1 MADSLVPR
9 PEPVASGNLA
19 RTPFVH
25 LLLYALD
32 KKLSGTLEFV
42 AADKREVSI
51 FCADGRPAKVR
62 TSEPV
67 AYLGRVLLEQGFL
80 TEAVLQK
87 SLVELAEQ
95 KDTERKLHG
104 ELLVSAGLLRQD
116 QVGAGLVEQLRRK
129 LIYASSLPAETT
141 YSYYGAFDC
150 LSGWGKPVP
159 QGVDPFPLIWR
170 MLHTA
175 APQEHIAAALAR
187 VGTARLR
194 GAHGANFARLG
205 LGKDEAIVVDLLSV
219 QPLTVADL
227 VKASGLDP
235 SEARLLVYLLLITR
249 QVEMVSTSDRALSI
263 RPLMG
268 GPATSVQAGAG
279 VSASP
284 PSHVSSAPPPKPS
297 SNAMSGPPRSL
308 ATPTPVPPPVTMS
321 DELAARWRE
330 IVERASS
337 IDRADYFDMLGVPRE
352 ASRKDIESA
361 FYALARRWH
370 PDRLPPELEPVRDAC
385 SRVFSRMSEAL
396 ATLTDDE
403 QRSHY
408 MHLLADGSGTPA
420 MQETVARV
428 LEAASNFQKAEV
440 CFKRNDWV
448 QAESLCRRALASDA
462 TQADYHAL
470 LAWIVSLKP
479 ENQSPEKTLECIRML
494 DEAVF
499 ISERCEK
506 AFYWRGLLYKRMG
519 KNDAA
524 IRDFKRATDLNP
536 HNIDAAR
543 EVRLYQMR
551 SGRGGTGS
559 APPAQRSSM
568 PHKADPPPKPGL
580 FQRLFRKPK

>member
-1 MADSLVPR
+1 MADSPVPR
-9 PEPVASGNLA
+9 PEPVAIGTLA

-32 KKLSGTLEFV
+32 KRLSGTLEFV

-51 FCADGRPAKVR
+51 LCADGRPTKVR

-67 AYLGRVLLEQGFL
+67 AYLGRVLLEQGL
-80 TEAVLQK
+80 LSEAALEK
-87 SLVELAEQ
+87 SLVAFATQKEAE
-95 KDTERKLHG
+95 RRLHG

-150 LSGWGKPVP
+150 LAGWGKPVSE
-159 QGVDPFPLIWR
+159 GVDPFPLIWR
-170 MLHTA
+170 MLHTG

-205 LGKDEAIVVDLLSV
+205 LAKEEAVVVDLLGV

-235 SEARLLVYLLLITR
+235 NEARLLVYLLLITR
-249 QVEMVSTSDRALSI
+249 QVEMVSASDRAMSI
-263 RPLMG
+263 RPLLGGSVASGGASASG
-268 GPATSVQAGAG
+268 GP
-279 VSASP
+279 P
-284 PSHVSSAPPPKPS
+284 PQVSSAPPPTPS
-297 SNAMSGPPRSL
+297 ASATSGPPKAP
-308 ATPTPVPPPVTMS
+308 ATPSPVPPPPAAMS

-370 PDRLPPELEPVRDAC
+370 PDRLPQELEPVRDAC
-385 SRVFSRMSEAL
+385 TRVFSRMSEAL

-403 QRSHY
+403 QRAHY

-440 CFKRNDWV
+440 CFKRNDLV
-448 QAESLCRRALASDA
+448 QAESFCRRALASDA

-479 ENQSPEKTLECIRML
+479 ENQSTEKTLECIRML

-506 AFYWRGLLYKRMG
+506 AFYWRGLLHKRVG
-519 KNDAA
+519 RNDAA
-524 IRDFKRATDLNP
+524 VRDFKRATDLNP

-543 EVRLYQMR
+543 EVRLHQLRMGR
-551 SGRGGTGS
+551 SGIGSSPPSQRTS
-559 APPAQRSSM
+559 AP
-568 PHKADPPPKPGL
+568 HKSDPPPKPGL